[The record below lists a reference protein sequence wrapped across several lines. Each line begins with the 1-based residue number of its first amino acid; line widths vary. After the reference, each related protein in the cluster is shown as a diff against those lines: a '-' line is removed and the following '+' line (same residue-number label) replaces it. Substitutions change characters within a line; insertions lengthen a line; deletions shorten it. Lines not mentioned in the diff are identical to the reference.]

1 MSSLVLGSARA
12 QFTITLSAAAS
23 EPVSVDWFT
32 TDGTALAGRDY
43 ETNSGTVLFAPGE
56 VTKTVE
62 VFVHGRT
69 VETEDRV
76 FYVRML
82 PPVNAILADEVGA
95 CVIHVDTTGSQPVM
109 TVVIPK
115 GEKGE
120 RGYSA
125 YEIALQN
132 GFVGTEAEW
141 LESLKPSPAEVA
153 LEVAPLLVAD
163 NMPVTAKGT
172 ETLTPKDTDTLAG
185 VAGRIPY
192 VPLARKAI
200 APALSAG
207 VNMVPLTAFI
217 GDAIDP
223 SHLSGFNVIAMRA
236 GKPVDV
242 NWSYLPASSEVQIT
256 DGQAGDIPIAV
267 NVSVG
272 DGKGIFK
279 RFADIAS
286 SIGASLVGISPSG
299 FAEFIRTVES
309 VLKERISIKDYGAVG
324 DGMYRPV
331 SDWYTV
337 GATQYRGFANL
348 AAVQAKFPHVTSPDD
363 SIDWAAT
370 QAALNAAKA
379 KGEVVHGPEGAYV
392 INRTVIQPPGVTF
405 VGEGQME
412 SPSTPQDFVRLFELR
427 GTAFLYYGTGPKVH
441 KADLA
446 ATDGTTTGEVF
457 VNVSSYEPGYDS
469 RYAKA
474 SFWNNDADPA
484 TGAPAT
490 QKLFSCGWKVELGGF
505 SKMINC
511 SLIPW
516 HGAGGVSGY
525 NAGLPVWGDDWDTGL
540 WVDNHHDFYCEN
552 VSVIGYWRMA
562 GCFGRTSLPGGDP
575 RSPDWERNKFVHCI
589 FQGWSSFLLR
599 GSDLFDIKAVGAD
612 WIEIEWFDSHPFDPA
627 FDNTFRTQEY
637 GGLFCSYTGTTK
649 VGSNLRITGVTP
661 SPAAIDPANSAN
673 KVILGRRTNGVAD
686 ASWDNCYFYGM
697 NHRLYRATSAA
708 FGAARYNNPSRCIE
722 ISGANIRGLKFNDTC
737 KVMSGDDIGLYLGN
751 VLQLQYDGSFESK
764 NVEGR
769 GSGIRNVAG
778 SNAYQIVLGQD
789 LRGTSGIDMRPAY
802 PTTDGR
808 FTTPGD
814 PGLFSPNQVMWHGWT
829 YGIDGHVDIRP
840 GAGQRVAFCDAN
852 GVPVLFRSP
861 TGEYRLLDVSGA
873 TVARFNPTTDT
884 WTHTADNHVI
894 AARNGE
900 SRFTASA
907 NDASI
912 NGEVVRIYNKAGT
925 LVIGRFDS
933 TSSLLDFAGIIRPDA
948 DNTRSL
954 GAAARRFTT
963 VYASNTTIS
972 SSDGRLK
979 TPIRKLTLEELAAG
993 LELGAELGIW
1003 QWLERVSSEG
1013 DDARLHCGMSVQRAI
1028 EIMESHGLDPMAYGF
1043 ICYDAWP
1050 DEWEDRPAIVRE
1062 DEEGNSVEVAPAE
1075 RVLVTAAGD
1084 LYSFRMNE
1092 LQAFILAAQFA
1103 EQAILNTKLADAVA
1117 RIESLEQRAGN

>member
-1 MSSLVLGSARA
+1 MPSLVLGSALA
-12 QFTITLSAAAS
+12 QFTITLSVAAS
-23 EPVSVDWFT
+23 EPVSVEWFT
-32 TDGTALAGRDY
+32 RDGTALAGRDY
-43 ETNSGTVLFAPGE
+43 ETNGGTVVFAPGE
-56 VTKTVE
+56 ITKVVE
-62 VFVHGRT
+62 VFVHGRA
-69 VETEDRV
+69 VDTEDRV

-95 CVIHVDTTGSQPVM
+95 CVIHVDTEGSQPVM

-132 GFVGTEAEW
+132 GFVGTEEEW
-141 LESLKPSPAEVA
+141 LESLKVDPAEMA
-153 LEVAPLLVAD
+153 IAVAPLIVAD
-163 NMPVTAKGT
+163 TMPVTAKGT
-172 ETLTPKDTDTLAG
+172 ETLTPKDVSTVG
-185 VAGRIPY
+185 GIAGR
-192 VPLARKAI
+192 VVFTPLARKAI

-207 VNMVPLTAFI
+207 LNIVPMTAFV
-217 GDAIDP
+217 GEVVDP
-223 SHLSGFNVIAMRA
+223 NHLSGFNVIAVR
-236 GKPVDV
+236 GGVPVDL
-242 NWSYLPASSEVQIT
+242 NWSYLSASNEIRIA

-267 NVSVG
+267 NLSIG
-272 DGKGIFK
+272 DGKGLYN
-279 RFADIAS
+279 RFAAIAS
-286 SIGASLVGISPSG
+286 SIGATLVGISPAGLS
-299 FAEFIRTVES
+299 EFIRTVDA
-309 VLKERISIKDYGAVG
+309 VLHERISITDYGAVG
-324 DGMYRPV
+324 DAVIRPV

-348 AAVQAKFPHVTSPDD
+348 AAVQAKLPHVSSATD

-370 QAALNAAKA
+370 QMAINVAKTMGKA
-379 KGEVVHGPEGAYV
+379 VHGPAGSYV
-392 INRTVIQPPGVTF
+392 LNRTIYHPPNVT
-405 VGEGQME
+405 VYGEGQME

-427 GTAFLYYGTGPKVH
+427 GTAYLFAGTGPKVH

-469 RYAKA
+469 RYAKS
-474 SFWNNDADPA
+474 SFWNNDANPT

-505 SKMINC
+505 SKMFNC

-525 NAGLPVWGDDWDTGL
+525 NAGLPVWADDWDIGL

-562 GCFGRTSLPGGDP
+562 GGFGRTALPGLDP
-575 RSPDWERNKFVHCI
+575 RSPDWERNKFVHCL
-589 FQGWSSFLLR
+589 FQGWASFLLR

-661 SPAAIDPANSAN
+661 SPAAIDPNNTAN

-708 FGAARYNNPSRCIE
+708 FGSARYNNPSRCIE
-722 ISGANIRGLKFNDTC
+722 ISGGNIRGLKFNDTC
-737 KVMSGDDIGLYLGN
+737 KVMTGDDIGLYLGN

-789 LRGTSGIDMRPAY
+789 LRGTGGIDMRPAY

-808 FTTPGD
+808 FITPGD

-840 GAGQRVAFCDAN
+840 GANQRVAFCDPA
-852 GVPVLFRSP
+852 GVPVLFRAP
-861 TGEYRLLDVSGA
+861 NGEYRLLDVSGA

-894 AARNGE
+894 AQRNGE

-912 NGEVVRIYNKAGT
+912 NGQVVRIYNKDGT
-925 LVIGRFDS
+925 LVMGRFDS
-933 TSSLLDFAGIIRPDA
+933 TSSLLDFAGVIRPDA

-954 GAAARRFTT
+954 GTSARRFTT
-963 VYASNTTIS
+963 VYANNTTIS

-979 TPIRKLTLEELAAG
+979 TPIRKLSPEEMAAG
-993 LELGAELGIW
+993 LALGDEFGIW
-1003 QWLERVSSEG
+1003 QWLERVASEG
-1013 DDARLHCGMSVQRAI
+1013 SDARLHCGMSVQRAI

-1050 DEWEDRPAIVRE
+1050 DEWEDRPAITRD
-1062 DEEGNSVEVAPAE
+1062 DEEGNPVEITPAE

-1084 LYSFRMNE
+1084 LYGFRMNE

-1103 EQAILNTKLADAVA
+1103 KHTAMNAQLADALA
-1117 RIESLEQRAGN
+1117 RIEALEQAGGV